1 MIANLTCFFF
11 NKLVDQYNN
20 TYHHSVNKKPINAD
34 YSALT
39 EKIEKAPKLKVNDRV
54 RLLSTRVFLVKVTL
68 KVGQEKYLLL
78 ILFWKLILA
87 LIKLKLKT
95 EVEKLD
101 INNKLVTV
109 PTNLNNL
116 KTKLEDLDIGKLKT
130 VLVDFKKLN
139 DVVNNEVVKNSK
151 FNTQN
156 KKGNNL
162 EKKIPDTT
170 TLIHINQYKTDKQNL
185 EKNVKMLIKKIPDAS
200 GLVTT
205 TVSNTKIRE
214 VENKILDTSRLVTT
228 IVLYVNIG
236 EVENKIPDHVKYIIT

>member
-1 MIANLTCFFF
+1 MLKSIKQLQLMIANLICFFF
-11 NKLVDQYNN
+11 NKLVDQYND

-39 EKIEKAPKLKVNDRV
+39 EKIEKALKLKVNDRV

-139 DVVNNEVVKNSK
+139 DVVNNEVIKNSK

-162 EKKIPDTT
+162 EKKNSWYNYFNSYQSI
-170 TLIHINQYKTDKQNL
+170 QN
-185 EKNVKMLIKKIPDAS
+185 
-200 GLVTT
+200 
-205 TVSNTKIRE
+205 R
-214 VENKILDTSRLVTT
+214 
-228 IVLYVNIG
+228 
-236 EVENKIPDHVKYIIT
+236 

>member
-1 MIANLTCFFF
+1 M
-11 NKLVDQYNN
+11 
-20 TYHHSVNKKPINAD
+20 
-34 YSALT
+34 T

-185 EKNVKMLIKKIPDAS
+185 EKNLEMLIKKYQMQVVWWLQLFRIQKLAKLKTKYRI
-200 GLVTT
+200 LV
-205 TVSNTKIRE
+205 V
-214 VENKILDTSRLVTT
+214 
-228 IVLYVNIG
+228 
-236 EVENKIPDHVKYIIT
+236 